1 MSKRNRIL
9 RTYQLGGLIAWL
21 VFFFITFYSVIE
33 GGFNQPHVNKYVS
46 TFYRD
51 ITLNLFILFAFL
63 YFRLRSEK
71 PKSHNFND
79 LLWDTFMTAA
89 LMVIALVLNQQF
101 AYIDINLFDHILF
114 KNIVYEINGVFLIIF
129 CGKTFYTY
137 KNLILYQ
144 KTKALAYAW
153 NIYEGLLLI
162 CLLISH
168 FEIDHFHLSTMIF
181 VGVLALYGLVLS
193 LNMKWIAYLNFK
205 QKLRGTLLL
214 SIILVITCIFIHYLY
229 STSHLVNLSRN
240 QTLVNDISQHFFLI
254 IILIFVIFY
263 CISSILVILFNLP
276 TSSVFEQKLS
286 EVFNFQKL
294 AQTIRA
300 TKSEK
305 EIYDV
310 LLDISTNTTLA
321 DASWLEINNTASNT
335 HVFLNHDIDKVTIT
349 TLYRLLK
356 HDKVNIDDNFS
367 YIADINKLTSKT
379 EEFSKSI
386 KCFVTFPIFSGTT
399 PIGFL
404 GLVKYIKEGFNS
416 ETIEVIQSFVNQAC
430 ISIEN
435 SQLLNEAI
443 KTERYKE
450 EIKIAKKIQQHL
462 LPKQLEFDKKIEISA
477 FSMSADDVGGDYY
490 DTFNISQDQ
499 IGIVIGDVSGHGT
512 SAAFNM
518 AQVKGVFQALI
529 LTSTSTSEIL
539 VKANKALSNCLEG
552 KSFVTL
558 TIVIINLKNK
568 TFDLSRAG
576 HCPTLFYEA
585 TKNLSTYFNTKGLGL
600 GILRDDSY
608 VNHIE
613 TITHSFHPGDMM
625 LLYTDGAIE
634 TKNDQAEEYGYE
646 RLLTAFEQ
654 NTSQPTDVLIEKIKH
669 NVLFFNKKQTTE
681 DDFSLFCIKFI

>member
-1 MSKRNRIL
+1 MSSRNRIL
-9 RTYQLGGLIAWL
+9 RIYQLGGLIAWL
-21 VFFFITFYSVIE
+21 VFFFITFYSVME
-33 GGFNQPHVNKYVS
+33 GGFNQPHANKYVS

-63 YFRLRSEK
+63 YFRLKSDK
-71 PKSHNFND
+71 PKSQNFND

-89 LMVIALVLNQQF
+89 LMVIAMVLNQQF

-114 KNIVYEINGVFLIIF
+114 KNIIYEINGVFLIIF

-144 KTKALAYAW
+144 KTKTLTYAW
-153 NIYEGLLLI
+153 NVYEGLLLI

-181 VGVLALYGLVLS
+181 VGSLALYGLILS
-193 LNMKWIAYLNFK
+193 LNMRWIAYLNFK
-205 QKLRGTLLL
+205 QKLRGALLL
-214 SIILVITCIFIHYLY
+214 SIILIITSVFIHYLY
-229 STSHLVNLSRN
+229 STSHLVNLTRN

-310 LLDISTNTTLA
+310 LLEISANTTLA
-321 DASWLEINNTASNT
+321 DASWLEINNIASNT
-335 HVFLNHDIDKVTIT
+335 NVFLNHGIDRETIT
-349 TLYRLLK
+349 TIYDLLK
-356 HDKVNIDDNFS
+356 NNKVNIDDNYS
-367 YIADINKLTSKT
+367 YIANINKLTSKS
-379 EEFSKSI
+379 EAFSKPI
-386 KCFVTFPIFSGTT
+386 KCFVIFPIFSGTK
-399 PIGFL
+399 PIGYL
-404 GLVKYIKEGFNS
+404 GLIKYIKDGFNS

-435 SQLLNEAI
+435 SHLLNEAI

-450 EIKIAKKIQQHL
+450 ELKIAKKIQQHL
-462 LPKQLEFDKKIEISA
+462 LPKELEFNKKIEIAA

-490 DTFNISQDQ
+490 DTFNISEDQ

-529 LTSTSTSEIL
+529 LTSTSTTEIL
-539 VKANKALSNCLEG
+539 ARANKALSNCLEG

-558 TIVIINLKNK
+558 TIVIIDLKNK

-576 HCPTLFYEA
+576 HCPTLFYNS
-585 TKNLSTYFNTKGLGL
+585 TSKLSSYFNTRGLGL

-608 VNHIE
+608 SDHIE
-613 TITHSFHPGDMM
+613 TISQPFQAGDIM

-634 TKNDQAEEYGYE
+634 TKNDQSEEYGYE
-646 RLLTAFEQ
+646 RLITVFEQ
-654 NTSQPTDVLIEKIKH
+654 NTSQPTDVLIDKIKD
-669 NVLFFNKKQTTE
+669 NVLFFNKKKTTE

>member
-1 MSKRNRIL
+1 MSNRNRIL
-9 RTYQLGGLIAWL
+9 KIYQLGGLIAWL
-21 VFFFITFYSVIE
+21 VFFFITFYSVLE
-33 GGFNQPHVNKYVS
+33 GGFNQPHASKYVS
-46 TFYRD
+46 AFYRD

-63 YFRLRSEK
+63 YFRLQSAK

-114 KNIVYEINGVFLIIF
+114 KNIIYEINGVFLIIF

-144 KTKALAYAW
+144 KTKALTFAW
-153 NIYEGLLLI
+153 NIYEALLLI

-168 FEIDHFHLSTMIF
+168 FEINHFHLNTMIF
-181 VGVLALYGLVLS
+181 VGALALYGLVLS

-205 QKLRGTLLL
+205 QKLKGALLL
-214 SIILVITCIFIHYLY
+214 TVILVITCVFIHYLY
-229 STSHLVNLSRN
+229 STSHLINLTRN
-240 QTLVNDISQHFFLI
+240 QILVNDISQHFFLI
-254 IILIFVIFY
+254 IILIFVVFY
-263 CISSILVILFNLP
+263 CISSILVLLFNLP

-310 LLDISTNTTLA
+310 LLEISTNTTLA
-321 DASWLEINNTASNT
+321 DASWLEINNTSSNT
-335 HVFLNHDIDKVTIT
+335 SIFLNHDIEKVTINK
-349 TLYRLLK
+349 LYQLLK
-356 HDKVNIDDNFS
+356 NNKINYDDTS
-367 YIADINKLTSKT
+367 CYIPKITKLTSNNDDFDKT
-379 EEFSKSI
+379 I
-386 KCFVTFPIFSGTT
+386 KCFVTFPIFSGLE

-404 GLVKYIKEGFNS
+404 GLVKYINDGFNS

-450 EIKIAKKIQQHL
+450 ELKIAKKIQQHL
-462 LPKQLEFDKKIEISA
+462 LPKELEFNKKIEISA

-490 DTFNISQDQ
+490 DTFNISEHQ

-529 LTSTSTSEIL
+529 LTSKSTSEIL
-539 VKANKALSNCLEG
+539 AKANKALSNCLE
-552 KSFVTL
+552 KNSFVTL
-558 TIVIINLKNK
+558 TIVIVDLKNK
-568 TFDLSRAG
+568 TFELSRAG
-576 HCPTLFYEA
+576 HCPTLFYNTSNKEVA
-585 TKNLSTYFNTKGLGL
+585 YFETKGLGL

-608 VNHIE
+608 SMHIE
-613 TITHSFHPGDMM
+613 TLTQSFNTGDIM

-634 TKNDQAEEYGYE
+634 TKNDQSEEYGYE
-646 RLLTAFEQ
+646 RLLAIFEK
-654 NTSQPTDVLIEKIKH
+654 NTSQTTDILIEEIKR
-669 NVLFFNKKQTTE
+669 NVLFFNKKQSTE